1 MKKHLYIFGLLM
13 AVFGFSACNGDYDD
27 WAAPQSNAQED
38 AITIPGYTAAA
49 AGAIDLNQAGES
61 INMFTLSSAA
71 LPEGS
76 TVENNRV
83 KLTPT
88 GEGVK
93 DELSKTIELTADCKA
108 DSAALQALV
117 ENAFGKRP
125 VERIFK
131 AHVYSNVNYKGDDV
145 YVDAGEVNVS
155 ITPAAPNIEP
165 VYYLVGDV
173 AGGWTKNNILK
184 FTRSDKDIYEDPYF
198 TVTFKTTAANQ
209 YWKIVPQSNVDND
222 DLFAAGALGT
232 VKDGDKSLSG
242 KLTINYPG
250 AGVVEK
256 PGSYAMVINML
267 TNEYTIVK
275 TDLYYMV
282 GNMNGWTAEAAK
294 KSLFIPSGSTT
305 ATYTGQFNGSYD
317 LKIWNKE
324 GLGNFSVAWGS
335 AVDGATD
342 ETGTL
347 QNSEGQAF
355 AAPTQNEFY
364 TLTINMGNNT
374 YSWTK
379 LENQSPDVYTKIG
392 LIGAFNSWSTDLEL
406 EKVNDHN
413 WYIHNATVGGELK
426 FRSNGNWDSANWGIS
441 GNTTNYNTLGATIYG
456 SGVTSEAKNINIP
469 EGTYDVYF
477 CDITGQFAFVP
488 VED

>member
-1 MKKHLYIFGLLM
+1 MKKHIYIFGLLM

-145 YVDAGEVNVS
+145 YVDAGEVNIS

-165 VYYLVGDV
+165 VYYYFGDLDKKQKY
-173 AGGWTKNNILK
+173 AFKN
-184 FTRSDKDIYEDPYF
+184 SGVDPYDDPVFHCIIPASTSSWHWFKIGPASAYDEEGNMVKEATCLCPVKNDETDTKGRF
-198 TVTFKTTAANQ
+198 TIGKNSWHLTQADGAPMYDIAF
-209 YWKIVPQSNVDND
+209 NV
-222 DLFAAGALGT
+222 
-232 VKDGDKSLSG
+232 
-242 KLTINYPG
+242 
-250 AGVVEK
+250 
-256 PGSYAMVINML
+256 L
-267 TNEYTIVK
+267 TNEYKFTPVQGEAIFDTNPQLYFTSSNNVGEWLPLVPVHSDATMSWIITYLHEGEEFKFAPQASADNAFGATAQVNDLANMNPSTSNGYIKTGNAGWYLLQVINDGADKTVNILTPNVYLFGNTSPAGWSDKPEGLFTIPTSEDGVFVSPAFIASDNVRMCVKLDGVDWWKTEFVIK
-275 TDLYYMV
+275 TDGQLDYRAG
-282 GNMNGWTAEAAK
+282 GNDQAGVKVKQNQK
-294 KSLFIPSGSTT
+294 CFI
-305 ATYTGQFNGSYD
+305 
-317 LKIWNKE
+317 
-324 GLGNFSVAWGS
+324 NF
-335 AVDGATD
+335 
-342 ETGTL
+342 
-347 QNSEGQAF
+347 
-355 AAPTQNEFY
+355 
-364 TLTINMGNNT
+364 T
-374 YSWTK
+374 YS
-379 LENQSPDVYTKIG
+379 
-392 LIGAFNSWSTDLEL
+392 
-406 EKVNDHN
+406 
-413 WYIHNATVGGELK
+413 
-426 FRSNGNWDSANWGIS
+426 
-441 GNTTNYNTLGATIYG
+441 YG
-456 SGVTSEAKNINIP
+456 
-469 EGTYDVYF
+469 YY
-477 CDITGQFAFVP
+477 Q
-488 VED
+488 

>member
-1 MKKHLYIFGLLM
+1 MKKHIYIFGLLM

-93 DELSKTIELTADCKA
+93 DELSKTIELTADCKV

-165 VYYLVGDV
+165 VYYYFGDLDKKQKY
-173 AGGWTKNNILK
+173 AFKN
-184 FTRSDKDIYEDPYF
+184 SGVDPYDDPVFHCIIPASTSSWHWFKIGPASAYDEEGNMVKEATCPVKNDETDTKGRF
-198 TVTFKTTAANQ
+198 TIGKNSWHLTQADGAPMYDIAF
-209 YWKIVPQSNVDND
+209 NV
-222 DLFAAGALGT
+222 
-232 VKDGDKSLSG
+232 
-242 KLTINYPG
+242 
-250 AGVVEK
+250 
-256 PGSYAMVINML
+256 L
-267 TNEYTIVK
+267 TNEYKFTPVQGEAIFDTNPQLYFTSSNNVGEWLPLVPVHSDATMSWIITYLHEGEEFKFAPQASADNAFGATAQINDQANMNPSTSNGYIKTGNAGWYLLQVINDGADKTVNILTPNVYLFGNTSPAGWSDKPEGLFTIPTSEDGVFVSPAFIASDNVRMCVKLDGVDWWKTEFVIK
-275 TDLYYMV
+275 TDGQLDYRAG
-282 GNMNGWTAEAAK
+282 GNDQ
-294 KSLFIPSGSTT
+294 
-305 ATYTGQFNGSYD
+305 TGV
-317 LKIWNKE
+317 K
-324 GLGNFSVAWGS
+324 V
-335 AVDGATD
+335 
-342 ETGTL
+342 
-347 QNSEGQAF
+347 
-355 AAPTQNEFY
+355 TQNQKCF
-364 TLTINMGNNT
+364 INFT
-374 YSWTK
+374 YS
-379 LENQSPDVYTKIG
+379 
-392 LIGAFNSWSTDLEL
+392 
-406 EKVNDHN
+406 
-413 WYIHNATVGGELK
+413 
-426 FRSNGNWDSANWGIS
+426 
-441 GNTTNYNTLGATIYG
+441 YG
-456 SGVTSEAKNINIP
+456 
-469 EGTYDVYF
+469 YY
-477 CDITGQFAFVP
+477 Q
-488 VED
+488 

>member
-1 MKKHLYIFGLLM
+1 M

-125 VERIFK
+125 VARIFK

-165 VYYLVGDV
+165 VYYYFGDLDKKQKY
-173 AGGWTKNNILK
+173 AFKN
-184 FTRSDKDIYEDPYF
+184 SGVDPYDDPVFHCIIPASTSSWHWFKIGPASAYDEEGNMVKEATCLCPVKNDETDTKGRF
-198 TVTFKTTAANQ
+198 TIGKNSWHLTQADGAPMYDLAF
-209 YWKIVPQSNVDND
+209 NV
-222 DLFAAGALGT
+222 
-232 VKDGDKSLSG
+232 
-242 KLTINYPG
+242 
-250 AGVVEK
+250 
-256 PGSYAMVINML
+256 L
-267 TNEYTIVK
+267 TNEYKFTPVQGEAIFDTNPQLYFTSSNNVGEWLPLVPVHSDATMSWIITYLHEGEEFKFAPQASADNAFGATAQINDQANMNPSTSNGYIKTGNAGWYLLQVINDGADKTVNILTPNVYLFGNTSPAGWSDKPEGLFTIPTSEDGVFVSPAFIASDNVRMCVKLDGVDWWKTEFVIK
-275 TDLYYMV
+275 TDGQLDYRAG
-282 GNMNGWTAEAAK
+282 GNDQ
-294 KSLFIPSGSTT
+294 
-305 ATYTGQFNGSYD
+305 TGV
-317 LKIWNKE
+317 K
-324 GLGNFSVAWGS
+324 V
-335 AVDGATD
+335 
-342 ETGTL
+342 
-347 QNSEGQAF
+347 
-355 AAPTQNEFY
+355 TQNQKCF
-364 TLTINMGNNT
+364 INFT
-374 YSWTK
+374 YS
-379 LENQSPDVYTKIG
+379 
-392 LIGAFNSWSTDLEL
+392 
-406 EKVNDHN
+406 
-413 WYIHNATVGGELK
+413 
-426 FRSNGNWDSANWGIS
+426 
-441 GNTTNYNTLGATIYG
+441 YG
-456 SGVTSEAKNINIP
+456 
-469 EGTYDVYF
+469 YY
-477 CDITGQFAFVP
+477 Q
-488 VED
+488 

>member
-1 MKKHLYIFGLLM
+1 M

-165 VYYLVGDV
+165 VYYYFGDLDKKQKY
-173 AGGWTKNNILK
+173 AFKN
-184 FTRSDKDIYEDPYF
+184 SGVDPYDDPVFHCIIPASTSSWHWFKIGPASAYDGEGNMVKEATCLCPVKNDETDTKGRF
-198 TVTFKTTAANQ
+198 TIGKNSWHLTQADGAPMYDIAF
-209 YWKIVPQSNVDND
+209 NV
-222 DLFAAGALGT
+222 
-232 VKDGDKSLSG
+232 
-242 KLTINYPG
+242 
-250 AGVVEK
+250 
-256 PGSYAMVINML
+256 L
-267 TNEYTIVK
+267 TNEYKFTPVQGEAIFDTNPQLYFTSSNNVGEWLPLVPVHSDATMSWIITYLHEGEEFKFAPQASADNAFGATAQINDLANMNPSTSNGYIKTGNAGWYLLQVINNGADKTVNILTPNVYLFGNTSPAGWNDKPEGLFTIPTSEDGVFVSPAFIASDNVRMCVKLDGVDWWKTEFVIK
-275 TDLYYMV
+275 TDGQLDYRAG
-282 GNMNGWTAEAAK
+282 GNEQAGVKVKQNQK
-294 KSLFIPSGSTT
+294 CFI
-305 ATYTGQFNGSYD
+305 
-317 LKIWNKE
+317 
-324 GLGNFSVAWGS
+324 NF
-335 AVDGATD
+335 
-342 ETGTL
+342 
-347 QNSEGQAF
+347 
-355 AAPTQNEFY
+355 
-364 TLTINMGNNT
+364 T
-374 YSWTK
+374 YS
-379 LENQSPDVYTKIG
+379 
-392 LIGAFNSWSTDLEL
+392 
-406 EKVNDHN
+406 
-413 WYIHNATVGGELK
+413 
-426 FRSNGNWDSANWGIS
+426 
-441 GNTTNYNTLGATIYG
+441 YG
-456 SGVTSEAKNINIP
+456 
-469 EGTYDVYF
+469 YY
-477 CDITGQFAFVP
+477 Q
-488 VED
+488 

>member
-1 MKKHLYIFGLLM
+1 M

-125 VERIFK
+125 VARIFK

-165 VYYLVGDV
+165 VYYYFGDLDKKQKY
-173 AGGWTKNNILK
+173 AFKN
-184 FTRSDKDIYEDPYF
+184 SGVDPYDDPVFHCIIPASTSSWHWFKIGPASAYDEEGNMVKEATCLCPVKNDETDTEGRF
-198 TVTFKTTAANQ
+198 TIGKNSWHLTQADGAPMYDIAF
-209 YWKIVPQSNVDND
+209 NV
-222 DLFAAGALGT
+222 
-232 VKDGDKSLSG
+232 
-242 KLTINYPG
+242 
-250 AGVVEK
+250 
-256 PGSYAMVINML
+256 L
-267 TNEYTIVK
+267 TNEYKFTPVQGEAIFDTNPQLYFTSSNNVGEWLPLVPVHSDATMSWIITYLHEGEEFKFAPQASADNAFGTTAQINDQANMNPSTSNGYIKTGNAGWYLLQVINDGADKTVNILTPNVYLFGNTSPAGWSDKPEGLFTIPTSEDGVFVSPAFIASDNVRMCVKLDGVDWWKTEFVIK
-275 TDLYYMV
+275 TDGQLDYRAG
-282 GNMNGWTAEAAK
+282 GNDQ
-294 KSLFIPSGSTT
+294 
-305 ATYTGQFNGSYD
+305 TGV
-317 LKIWNKE
+317 K
-324 GLGNFSVAWGS
+324 V
-335 AVDGATD
+335 
-342 ETGTL
+342 
-347 QNSEGQAF
+347 
-355 AAPTQNEFY
+355 TQNQKCF
-364 TLTINMGNNT
+364 INFT
-374 YSWTK
+374 YS
-379 LENQSPDVYTKIG
+379 
-392 LIGAFNSWSTDLEL
+392 
-406 EKVNDHN
+406 
-413 WYIHNATVGGELK
+413 
-426 FRSNGNWDSANWGIS
+426 
-441 GNTTNYNTLGATIYG
+441 YG
-456 SGVTSEAKNINIP
+456 
-469 EGTYDVYF
+469 YY
-477 CDITGQFAFVP
+477 Q
-488 VED
+488 

>member
-1 MKKHLYIFGLLM
+1 M

-165 VYYLVGDV
+165 TYYYFGDLDKKQKY
-173 AGGWTKNNILK
+173 AFKN
-184 FTRSDKDIYEDPYF
+184 SGVDPYDDPVFHCIIPASTSSWHWFKIGPASAYDAEGNMVKEATCLCPVKNDETDTEGRF
-198 TVTFKTTAANQ
+198 TIGKNSWHLTQADGAPMYDIAF
-209 YWKIVPQSNVDND
+209 NV
-222 DLFAAGALGT
+222 
-232 VKDGDKSLSG
+232 
-242 KLTINYPG
+242 
-250 AGVVEK
+250 
-256 PGSYAMVINML
+256 L
-267 TNEYTIVK
+267 TNEYKFTPVQGEAIFDTNPQLYFTSSNNVGEWMPLVPVHSDATMSWIITYLHEGEEFKFAPQASADNAFGATAQINDQANMNPSTSNGYIKTGNAGWYLLQVINDGADKTVNILTPNVYLFGNTSPAGWSDKPEGLFTIPTSEDGVFVSPAFIASDNVRMCVKLDGVDWWKTEFVIK
-275 TDLYYMV
+275 TDGQLDYRAG
-282 GNMNGWTAEAAK
+282 GNDQTGVK
-294 KSLFIPSGSTT
+294 VKQDQKCFI
-305 ATYTGQFNGSYD
+305 
-317 LKIWNKE
+317 
-324 GLGNFSVAWGS
+324 NF
-335 AVDGATD
+335 
-342 ETGTL
+342 
-347 QNSEGQAF
+347 
-355 AAPTQNEFY
+355 
-364 TLTINMGNNT
+364 T
-374 YSWTK
+374 YS
-379 LENQSPDVYTKIG
+379 
-392 LIGAFNSWSTDLEL
+392 
-406 EKVNDHN
+406 
-413 WYIHNATVGGELK
+413 
-426 FRSNGNWDSANWGIS
+426 
-441 GNTTNYNTLGATIYG
+441 YG
-456 SGVTSEAKNINIP
+456 
-469 EGTYDVYF
+469 YY
-477 CDITGQFAFVP
+477 Q
-488 VED
+488 

>member
-1 MKKHLYIFGLLM
+1 M

-165 VYYLVGDV
+165 VYYYFGDLDKKQKY
-173 AGGWTKNNILK
+173 AFKN
-184 FTRSDKDIYEDPYF
+184 SGVDPYDDPVFHCIIPASTSSWHWFKIGPASAYDEEGNMVKEATCLCPVKNDETDTEGRF
-198 TVTFKTTAANQ
+198 TIGKNSWHLTQADGAPMYDIAF
-209 YWKIVPQSNVDND
+209 NV
-222 DLFAAGALGT
+222 
-232 VKDGDKSLSG
+232 
-242 KLTINYPG
+242 
-250 AGVVEK
+250 
-256 PGSYAMVINML
+256 L
-267 TNEYTIVK
+267 TNEYKFTPVQDEAIFD
-275 TDLYYMV
+275 TNPQLYFTSSNNV
-282 GNMNGWTAEAAK
+282 GEWMPLVPVHSDATMSWIITYLHEGEEFKFAPQASADNAFGATAQINDQANMNPSTSNGYIKAGNAGWYLLQVINDGADKTVNILTPNVY
-294 KSLFIPSGSTT
+294 LFGNTSPAGWS
-305 ATYTGQFNGSYD
+305 D
-317 LKIWNKE
+317 KPE
-324 GLGNFSVAWGS
+324 GLFTIPTSEDGVFVSPAFIASDEIRMCVKLDGVDWWKTEFVIKADGQLDYRAGGN
-335 AVDGATD
+335 D
-342 ETGTL
+342 
-347 QNSEGQAF
+347 QARVKVKQDQKCF
-355 AAPTQNEFY
+355 
-364 TLTINMGNNT
+364 INFT
-374 YSWTK
+374 YS
-379 LENQSPDVYTKIG
+379 
-392 LIGAFNSWSTDLEL
+392 
-406 EKVNDHN
+406 
-413 WYIHNATVGGELK
+413 
-426 FRSNGNWDSANWGIS
+426 
-441 GNTTNYNTLGATIYG
+441 YG
-456 SGVTSEAKNINIP
+456 
-469 EGTYDVYF
+469 YY
-477 CDITGQFAFVP
+477 Q
-488 VED
+488 

>member
-1 MKKHLYIFGLLM
+1 M

-125 VERIFK
+125 VARIFK

-165 VYYLVGDV
+165 VYYYFGDLDKKQKY
-173 AGGWTKNNILK
+173 AFKN
-184 FTRSDKDIYEDPYF
+184 SGVDPYDDPVFHCIIPASTSSWHWFKIGPASAYDEEGNMVKEATCLCPVKNDETDTKGRF
-198 TVTFKTTAANQ
+198 TIGKNSWHLTQADGAPMYDIAF
-209 YWKIVPQSNVDND
+209 NV
-222 DLFAAGALGT
+222 
-232 VKDGDKSLSG
+232 
-242 KLTINYPG
+242 
-250 AGVVEK
+250 
-256 PGSYAMVINML
+256 L
-267 TNEYTIVK
+267 TNEYKFTPVQGEAIFDTNPQLYFTSSNNVGEWLPLVPVHSDATMSWIITYLHEGEEFKFAPQASADNAFGATAQINDQANMNPSTSNGYIKTGNAGWYLLQVINDGADKTVNILTPNVYLFGNTSPAGWSDKPEGLFTIPTSEDGVFVSPAFIASDNVRMCVKLDGVDWWKTEFVIK
-275 TDLYYMV
+275 TDGQLDYRAG
-282 GNMNGWTAEAAK
+282 GNDQ
-294 KSLFIPSGSTT
+294 
-305 ATYTGQFNGSYD
+305 TGV
-317 LKIWNKE
+317 K
-324 GLGNFSVAWGS
+324 V
-335 AVDGATD
+335 
-342 ETGTL
+342 
-347 QNSEGQAF
+347 
-355 AAPTQNEFY
+355 TQNQKCF
-364 TLTINMGNNT
+364 INFT
-374 YSWTK
+374 YS
-379 LENQSPDVYTKIG
+379 
-392 LIGAFNSWSTDLEL
+392 
-406 EKVNDHN
+406 
-413 WYIHNATVGGELK
+413 
-426 FRSNGNWDSANWGIS
+426 
-441 GNTTNYNTLGATIYG
+441 YG
-456 SGVTSEAKNINIP
+456 
-469 EGTYDVYF
+469 YY
-477 CDITGQFAFVP
+477 Q
-488 VED
+488 

>member
-1 MKKHLYIFGLLM
+1 M

-165 VYYLVGDV
+165 VYYYFGDLDKKQKY
-173 AGGWTKNNILK
+173 AFKN
-184 FTRSDKDIYEDPYF
+184 SGVDPYDDPVFHCIIPASTSSWHWFKIGPASAYDEEGNMVKEATCLCPVKNDETDTKGRF
-198 TVTFKTTAANQ
+198 TIGKNSWHLTQADGAPMYDIAF
-209 YWKIVPQSNVDND
+209 NV
-222 DLFAAGALGT
+222 
-232 VKDGDKSLSG
+232 
-242 KLTINYPG
+242 
-250 AGVVEK
+250 
-256 PGSYAMVINML
+256 L
-267 TNEYTIVK
+267 TNEYKFTPVQGEAIFDTNPQLYFTSSNNVGEWLPLVPVHSDATMSWIITYLHEGEEFKFAPQASADNAFGATAQINDQANMNPSTSNGYIKTGNAGWYLLQVINDGADKTVNILTPNVYLFGNTSPAGWSDKPEGLFTIPTSEDGVFVSPAFIASDNVRMCVKLDGVDWWKTEFVIK
-275 TDLYYMV
+275 TDGQLDYRAG
-282 GNMNGWTAEAAK
+282 GNDQ
-294 KSLFIPSGSTT
+294 
-305 ATYTGQFNGSYD
+305 TGV
-317 LKIWNKE
+317 K
-324 GLGNFSVAWGS
+324 V
-335 AVDGATD
+335 
-342 ETGTL
+342 
-347 QNSEGQAF
+347 
-355 AAPTQNEFY
+355 TQNQKCF
-364 TLTINMGNNT
+364 INFT
-374 YSWTK
+374 YS
-379 LENQSPDVYTKIG
+379 
-392 LIGAFNSWSTDLEL
+392 
-406 EKVNDHN
+406 
-413 WYIHNATVGGELK
+413 
-426 FRSNGNWDSANWGIS
+426 
-441 GNTTNYNTLGATIYG
+441 YG
-456 SGVTSEAKNINIP
+456 
-469 EGTYDVYF
+469 YY
-477 CDITGQFAFVP
+477 Q
-488 VED
+488 

>member
-1 MKKHLYIFGLLM
+1 M

-125 VERIFK
+125 VARIFK

-165 VYYLVGDV
+165 VYYYFGDLDKKQKY
-173 AGGWTKNNILK
+173 AFKN
-184 FTRSDKDIYEDPYF
+184 SGVDPYDDPVFHCIIPASTSSWHWFKIGPASAYDEEGNMVKEATCLCPVKNDETDTEGRF
-198 TVTFKTTAANQ
+198 TIGKNSWHLTQADGAPMYDIAF
-209 YWKIVPQSNVDND
+209 NV
-222 DLFAAGALGT
+222 
-232 VKDGDKSLSG
+232 
-242 KLTINYPG
+242 
-250 AGVVEK
+250 
-256 PGSYAMVINML
+256 L
-267 TNEYTIVK
+267 TNEYKFTPVQGEAIFDTNPQLYFTSSNNVGEWLPLVPVHSDATMSWIITYLHEGEEFKFAPQASADNAFGATAQINDQANMNPSTSNGYIKTGNAGWYLLQVINDGADKTVNILTPNVYLFGNTSPAGWSDKPEGLFTIPTSEDGVFVSPAFIASDNVRMCVKLDGVDWWKTEFVIK
-275 TDLYYMV
+275 TDGQLDYRAG
-282 GNMNGWTAEAAK
+282 GNDQ
-294 KSLFIPSGSTT
+294 
-305 ATYTGQFNGSYD
+305 TGV
-317 LKIWNKE
+317 K
-324 GLGNFSVAWGS
+324 V
-335 AVDGATD
+335 
-342 ETGTL
+342 
-347 QNSEGQAF
+347 
-355 AAPTQNEFY
+355 TQNQKCF
-364 TLTINMGNNT
+364 INFT
-374 YSWTK
+374 YS
-379 LENQSPDVYTKIG
+379 
-392 LIGAFNSWSTDLEL
+392 
-406 EKVNDHN
+406 
-413 WYIHNATVGGELK
+413 
-426 FRSNGNWDSANWGIS
+426 
-441 GNTTNYNTLGATIYG
+441 YG
-456 SGVTSEAKNINIP
+456 
-469 EGTYDVYF
+469 YY
-477 CDITGQFAFVP
+477 Q
-488 VED
+488 

>member
-1 MKKHLYIFGLLM
+1 M

-165 VYYLVGDV
+165 VYYYFGDLDKKQKY
-173 AGGWTKNNILK
+173 AFKN
-184 FTRSDKDIYEDPYF
+184 SGVDPYDDPVFHCIIPASTSSWHWFKIGPASAYDEEGNMVKEATCLCPVKNDETDTKGRF
-198 TVTFKTTAANQ
+198 TIGKNSWHLTQADGAPMYDIAF
-209 YWKIVPQSNVDND
+209 NV
-222 DLFAAGALGT
+222 
-232 VKDGDKSLSG
+232 
-242 KLTINYPG
+242 
-250 AGVVEK
+250 
-256 PGSYAMVINML
+256 L
-267 TNEYTIVK
+267 TNEYKFTPVQGEAIFDTNPQLYFTSSNNVGEWLPLVPVHSDATMSWIITYLHEGEEFKFAPQASADNAFGATAQINDQANMNPSTSNGYIKTGNAGWYLLQVINDGTNKTVNILTPKVYLFGNTSPAGWSDKPEGLFTIPTSEDGVFVSPAFIASDNVRMCVKLDGVDWWKTEFVIK
-275 TDLYYMV
+275 TDGQLDYRAG
-282 GNMNGWTAEAAK
+282 GNDQAEVK
-294 KSLFIPSGSTT
+294 VKQNQKCFI
-305 ATYTGQFNGSYD
+305 
-317 LKIWNKE
+317 
-324 GLGNFSVAWGS
+324 NF
-335 AVDGATD
+335 
-342 ETGTL
+342 
-347 QNSEGQAF
+347 
-355 AAPTQNEFY
+355 
-364 TLTINMGNNT
+364 T
-374 YSWTK
+374 YS
-379 LENQSPDVYTKIG
+379 
-392 LIGAFNSWSTDLEL
+392 
-406 EKVNDHN
+406 
-413 WYIHNATVGGELK
+413 
-426 FRSNGNWDSANWGIS
+426 
-441 GNTTNYNTLGATIYG
+441 YG
-456 SGVTSEAKNINIP
+456 
-469 EGTYDVYF
+469 YY
-477 CDITGQFAFVP
+477 Q
-488 VED
+488 

>member
-1 MKKHLYIFGLLM
+1 M

-165 VYYLVGDV
+165 VYYYFGDLDKKQKY
-173 AGGWTKNNILK
+173 AFKN
-184 FTRSDKDIYEDPYF
+184 SGVDPYDDPVFHCIIPASTSSWHWFKIGPASAYDEEGNMVKEATGLCPVKNDETDTKGRF
-198 TVTFKTTAANQ
+198 TIGKNSWHLTQADGAPMYDIAF
-209 YWKIVPQSNVDND
+209 NV
-222 DLFAAGALGT
+222 
-232 VKDGDKSLSG
+232 
-242 KLTINYPG
+242 
-250 AGVVEK
+250 
-256 PGSYAMVINML
+256 L
-267 TNEYTIVK
+267 TNEYKFTPVQGEAIFDTNPQLYFTSSNNVGEWLPLVPVHSDATMSWIITYLHEGEEFKFAPQASADNAFGATAQINDQANMNPSTSNGYIKTGNAGWYLLQVINDGADKTVNILTPNVYLFGNTSPAGWNDKPEGLFTIPTSEDGVFVSPAFIASDNVRMCVKLDGVDWWKTEFVIK
-275 TDLYYMV
+275 TDGQLDYRAG
-282 GNMNGWTAEAAK
+282 GNEQAGVKVKQNQK
-294 KSLFIPSGSTT
+294 CFI
-305 ATYTGQFNGSYD
+305 
-317 LKIWNKE
+317 
-324 GLGNFSVAWGS
+324 NF
-335 AVDGATD
+335 
-342 ETGTL
+342 
-347 QNSEGQAF
+347 
-355 AAPTQNEFY
+355 
-364 TLTINMGNNT
+364 T
-374 YSWTK
+374 YS
-379 LENQSPDVYTKIG
+379 
-392 LIGAFNSWSTDLEL
+392 
-406 EKVNDHN
+406 
-413 WYIHNATVGGELK
+413 
-426 FRSNGNWDSANWGIS
+426 
-441 GNTTNYNTLGATIYG
+441 YG
-456 SGVTSEAKNINIP
+456 
-469 EGTYDVYF
+469 YY
-477 CDITGQFAFVP
+477 Q
-488 VED
+488 

>member
-1 MKKHLYIFGLLM
+1 M

-165 VYYLVGDV
+165 VYYYFGDLDKKQKY
-173 AGGWTKNNILK
+173 AFKN
-184 FTRSDKDIYEDPYF
+184 SGVDPYDDPVFHCIIPASTSSWHWFKIGPASAYDAEGNMVKEATCLCPVKNDETDTKGRF
-198 TVTFKTTAANQ
+198 TIGKNSWHLTQADGAPMYDIAF
-209 YWKIVPQSNVDND
+209 NV
-222 DLFAAGALGT
+222 
-232 VKDGDKSLSG
+232 
-242 KLTINYPG
+242 
-250 AGVVEK
+250 
-256 PGSYAMVINML
+256 L
-267 TNEYTIVK
+267 TNEYKFTPVQGEAIFDTNPQLYFTSSNNVGEWLPLVPVHSDATMSWIITYLHEGEEFKFAPQASADNAFGATAQINDQANMNPSTSNGYIKTGNAGWYLLQVINDGADKTVNILTPNVYLFGNTSPAGWSDKPEGLFTIPTSEDGVFVSPAFIASDKVRMCVKLDGVDWWKTEFVIK
-275 TDLYYMV
+275 TDGQLDYRAG
-282 GNMNGWTAEAAK
+282 GNDQAEVTVK
-294 KSLFIPSGSTT
+294 QNQKCFI
-305 ATYTGQFNGSYD
+305 
-317 LKIWNKE
+317 
-324 GLGNFSVAWGS
+324 NF
-335 AVDGATD
+335 
-342 ETGTL
+342 
-347 QNSEGQAF
+347 
-355 AAPTQNEFY
+355 
-364 TLTINMGNNT
+364 T
-374 YSWTK
+374 YS
-379 LENQSPDVYTKIG
+379 
-392 LIGAFNSWSTDLEL
+392 
-406 EKVNDHN
+406 
-413 WYIHNATVGGELK
+413 
-426 FRSNGNWDSANWGIS
+426 
-441 GNTTNYNTLGATIYG
+441 YG
-456 SGVTSEAKNINIP
+456 
-469 EGTYDVYF
+469 YY
-477 CDITGQFAFVP
+477 Q
-488 VED
+488 

>member
-1 MKKHLYIFGLLM
+1 MKKHIYIFGLLM

-125 VERIFK
+125 VARTFK

-165 VYYLVGDV
+165 VYYYFGDLDKKQKY
-173 AGGWTKNNILK
+173 AFKN
-184 FTRSDKDIYEDPYF
+184 SGVDPYDDPVFHCIIPASTSSWHWFKIGPASAYDEEGNMVKEATCLCPVKNDETDTEGRF
-198 TVTFKTTAANQ
+198 TIGKNSWHLTQADGAPMYDIAF
-209 YWKIVPQSNVDND
+209 NV
-222 DLFAAGALGT
+222 
-232 VKDGDKSLSG
+232 
-242 KLTINYPG
+242 
-250 AGVVEK
+250 
-256 PGSYAMVINML
+256 L
-267 TNEYTIVK
+267 TNEYKFTPVQGEAIFDTNPQLYFTSSNNVGEWLPLVPVHSDATMSWIITYLHEGEEFKFAPQASADNAFGATAQINDQANMNPSTSNGYIKTGNAGWYLLQVINDGTNKTVNILTPNVYLFGNTSPAGWSDKPEGLFTIPTSEDGVFVSPAFIASDNVRMCVKLDGVDWWKTEFVIK
-275 TDLYYMV
+275 TDGQLDYRAG
-282 GNMNGWTAEAAK
+282 GNDQ
-294 KSLFIPSGSTT
+294 
-305 ATYTGQFNGSYD
+305 TGV
-317 LKIWNKE
+317 K
-324 GLGNFSVAWGS
+324 V
-335 AVDGATD
+335 
-342 ETGTL
+342 
-347 QNSEGQAF
+347 
-355 AAPTQNEFY
+355 TQNQKCF
-364 TLTINMGNNT
+364 INFT
-374 YSWTK
+374 YS
-379 LENQSPDVYTKIG
+379 
-392 LIGAFNSWSTDLEL
+392 
-406 EKVNDHN
+406 
-413 WYIHNATVGGELK
+413 
-426 FRSNGNWDSANWGIS
+426 
-441 GNTTNYNTLGATIYG
+441 YG
-456 SGVTSEAKNINIP
+456 
-469 EGTYDVYF
+469 YY
-477 CDITGQFAFVP
+477 Q
-488 VED
+488 

>member
-1 MKKHLYIFGLLM
+1 MKKHIYIFGLLM

-38 AITIPGYTAAA
+38 AITIPGYTAAT

-165 VYYLVGDV
+165 VYYYFGDLDKKQKY
-173 AGGWTKNNILK
+173 AFKN
-184 FTRSDKDIYEDPYF
+184 SGVDPYDDPVF
-198 TVTFKTTAANQ
+198 HCIIPASTSSWHWFKIGPASAYDEEGNMVKEATCLCPVKNDETDTEGRFNSWHLTQEDGAPMYDLAF
-209 YWKIVPQSNVDND
+209 NV
-222 DLFAAGALGT
+222 
-232 VKDGDKSLSG
+232 
-242 KLTINYPG
+242 
-250 AGVVEK
+250 
-256 PGSYAMVINML
+256 L
-267 TNEYTIVK
+267 TNEYKFTPVQDEAIFDTNPQLYFTSSNNVGEWMPLVPVHSDATMSWIITYLHEGEEFK
-275 TDLYYMV
+275 FAPQASADNAFGATAQINDLA
-282 GNMNGWTAEAAK
+282 NMNPSTSNGYIKAGNAGWYLLQVINDGTNK
-294 KSLFIPSGSTT
+294 TVNILTPKVYLFGNTSPAGWS
-305 ATYTGQFNGSYD
+305 D
-317 LKIWNKE
+317 KPE
-324 GLGNFSVAWGS
+324 GLFTIPTSEDGVFVSPAFIASDEIRMCVKLDGVDWWKTEFVIKADGQLDYRAGGNDQTRVK
-335 AVDGATD
+335 VK
-342 ETGTL
+342 
-347 QNSEGQAF
+347 QAQKCF
-355 AAPTQNEFY
+355 
-364 TLTINMGNNT
+364 INFT
-374 YSWTK
+374 YS
-379 LENQSPDVYTKIG
+379 
-392 LIGAFNSWSTDLEL
+392 
-406 EKVNDHN
+406 
-413 WYIHNATVGGELK
+413 
-426 FRSNGNWDSANWGIS
+426 
-441 GNTTNYNTLGATIYG
+441 YG
-456 SGVTSEAKNINIP
+456 
-469 EGTYDVYF
+469 YY
-477 CDITGQFAFVP
+477 Q
-488 VED
+488 

>member
-1 MKKHLYIFGLLM
+1 M

-125 VERIFK
+125 VARIFK

-165 VYYLVGDV
+165 VYYYFGDLDKKQKY
-173 AGGWTKNNILK
+173 AFKN
-184 FTRSDKDIYEDPYF
+184 SGVDPYDDPVFHCIIPASTSSWHWFKIGPASAYDAEGNMVKEATCLCPVKNDETDTEGRF
-198 TVTFKTTAANQ
+198 TIGKNSWHLTQADGAPMYDIAF
-209 YWKIVPQSNVDND
+209 NV
-222 DLFAAGALGT
+222 
-232 VKDGDKSLSG
+232 
-242 KLTINYPG
+242 
-250 AGVVEK
+250 
-256 PGSYAMVINML
+256 L
-267 TNEYTIVK
+267 TNEYKFTPVQGEAIFDTNPQLYFTSSNNVGEWLPLVPVHSDATMSWIITYLHEGEEFKFAPQASADNAFGATAQINDQANMNPSTSNGYIKTGNAGWYLLQVINDGADKTVNILTPNVYLFGNTSPAGWSDKPEGLFTIPTSEDGVFVSPAFIASDNVRMCVKLDGVDWWKTEFVIK
-275 TDLYYMV
+275 TDGQLDYRAG
-282 GNMNGWTAEAAK
+282 GNDQ
-294 KSLFIPSGSTT
+294 
-305 ATYTGQFNGSYD
+305 TGV
-317 LKIWNKE
+317 K
-324 GLGNFSVAWGS
+324 V
-335 AVDGATD
+335 
-342 ETGTL
+342 
-347 QNSEGQAF
+347 
-355 AAPTQNEFY
+355 TQNQKCF
-364 TLTINMGNNT
+364 INFT
-374 YSWTK
+374 YS
-379 LENQSPDVYTKIG
+379 
-392 LIGAFNSWSTDLEL
+392 
-406 EKVNDHN
+406 
-413 WYIHNATVGGELK
+413 
-426 FRSNGNWDSANWGIS
+426 
-441 GNTTNYNTLGATIYG
+441 YG
-456 SGVTSEAKNINIP
+456 
-469 EGTYDVYF
+469 YY
-477 CDITGQFAFVP
+477 Q
-488 VED
+488 

>member
-1 MKKHLYIFGLLM
+1 M

-125 VERIFK
+125 VARTFK

-165 VYYLVGDV
+165 VYYYFGDLDKKQKY
-173 AGGWTKNNILK
+173 AFKN
-184 FTRSDKDIYEDPYF
+184 SGVDPYDDPVFHCIIPASTSSWHWFKIGPASAYDEEGNMVKEETCLCPVKNDETDTKGRF
-198 TVTFKTTAANQ
+198 TIGKNSWHLTQADGAPMYDLAF
-209 YWKIVPQSNVDND
+209 NV
-222 DLFAAGALGT
+222 
-232 VKDGDKSLSG
+232 
-242 KLTINYPG
+242 
-250 AGVVEK
+250 
-256 PGSYAMVINML
+256 L
-267 TNEYTIVK
+267 TNEYKFTPVQGEAIFDTNPQLYFTSSNNEGEWHPLVPVHSNATMSWIITYLHEGEEFKFAPQASADNAFGATAHINDLANMNPSTSNGYIKTGNAGWYLLQVINDGADKTVNILTPNVYLFGNTSPAGWSDKPEGLFTIPTSEDGVFVSPAFIASDNVRMCVKLDGVDWWKTEFVIK
-275 TDLYYMV
+275 TDGQLDYRAGGNDQTGVKVKQNQKCFINFQHSYGYYQDR
-282 GNMNGWTAEAAK
+282 
-294 KSLFIPSGSTT
+294 KS
-305 ATYTGQFNGSYD
+305 
-317 LKIWNKE
+317 
-324 GLGNFSVAWGS
+324 V
-335 AVDGATD
+335 V
-342 ETGTL
+342 
-347 QNSEGQAF
+347 
-355 AAPTQNEFY
+355 
-364 TLTINMGNNT
+364 
-374 YSWTK
+374 
-379 LENQSPDVYTKIG
+379 
-392 LIGAFNSWSTDLEL
+392 
-406 EKVNDHN
+406 
-413 WYIHNATVGGELK
+413 
-426 FRSNGNWDSANWGIS
+426 
-441 GNTTNYNTLGATIYG
+441 
-456 SGVTSEAKNINIP
+456 
-469 EGTYDVYF
+469 
-477 CDITGQFAFVP
+477 
-488 VED
+488 

>member
-1 MKKHLYIFGLLM
+1 M

-125 VERIFK
+125 VARTFK

-165 VYYLVGDV
+165 VYYYFGDLDKKQKY
-173 AGGWTKNNILK
+173 AFKN
-184 FTRSDKDIYEDPYF
+184 SGVDPYDDPVFHCIIPASTSSWHWFKIGPASAYDEEGNMVKEATCLCPVKNDETDTEGRF
-198 TVTFKTTAANQ
+198 TIGKNSWHLTQADGAPMYDIAF
-209 YWKIVPQSNVDND
+209 NV
-222 DLFAAGALGT
+222 
-232 VKDGDKSLSG
+232 
-242 KLTINYPG
+242 
-250 AGVVEK
+250 
-256 PGSYAMVINML
+256 L
-267 TNEYTIVK
+267 TNEYKFTPVQGEAIFDTNPQLYFTSSNNVGEWLPLVPVHSDATMSWIITYLHEGEEFKFAPQASADNAFGATAQINDQANMNPSTSNGYIKTGNAGWYLLQVINDGTNKTVNILTPNVYLFGNTSPAGWSDKPEGLFTIPTSEDGVFVSPAFIASDNVRMCVKLDGVDWWKTEFVIK
-275 TDLYYMV
+275 TDGQLDYRAG
-282 GNMNGWTAEAAK
+282 GNDQ
-294 KSLFIPSGSTT
+294 
-305 ATYTGQFNGSYD
+305 TGV
-317 LKIWNKE
+317 K
-324 GLGNFSVAWGS
+324 V
-335 AVDGATD
+335 
-342 ETGTL
+342 
-347 QNSEGQAF
+347 
-355 AAPTQNEFY
+355 TQNQKCF
-364 TLTINMGNNT
+364 INFT
-374 YSWTK
+374 YS
-379 LENQSPDVYTKIG
+379 
-392 LIGAFNSWSTDLEL
+392 
-406 EKVNDHN
+406 
-413 WYIHNATVGGELK
+413 
-426 FRSNGNWDSANWGIS
+426 
-441 GNTTNYNTLGATIYG
+441 YG
-456 SGVTSEAKNINIP
+456 
-469 EGTYDVYF
+469 YY
-477 CDITGQFAFVP
+477 Q
-488 VED
+488 

>member
-1 MKKHLYIFGLLM
+1 MKKHIYIFGLLM

-125 VERIFK
+125 VARIFK

-165 VYYLVGDV
+165 VYYYFGDLDKKQKY
-173 AGGWTKNNILK
+173 AFKN
-184 FTRSDKDIYEDPYF
+184 SGVDPYDDPVFHCIIPASTSSWHWFKIGPASAYDEEGNMVKEATCLCPVKNDETDTKGRF
-198 TVTFKTTAANQ
+198 TIGKNSWHLTQADGAPMYDIAF
-209 YWKIVPQSNVDND
+209 NV
-222 DLFAAGALGT
+222 
-232 VKDGDKSLSG
+232 
-242 KLTINYPG
+242 
-250 AGVVEK
+250 
-256 PGSYAMVINML
+256 L
-267 TNEYTIVK
+267 TNEYKFTPVQGEAIFDTNPQLYFTSSNNVGEWLPLVPVHSDATMSWIITYLHEGEEFKFAPQASADNAFGATAQINDLANMNPSTSNGYIKTGNAGWYLLQVINDGADKTVNILTPNVYLFGNTSPAGWSDKPEGLFTIPTSEDGVFVSPAFIASDNVRMCVKLDGVDWWKTEFVIK
-275 TDLYYMV
+275 TDGQLDYRAG
-282 GNMNGWTAEAAK
+282 GNDQ
-294 KSLFIPSGSTT
+294 
-305 ATYTGQFNGSYD
+305 TGV
-317 LKIWNKE
+317 K
-324 GLGNFSVAWGS
+324 V
-335 AVDGATD
+335 
-342 ETGTL
+342 
-347 QNSEGQAF
+347 
-355 AAPTQNEFY
+355 TQNQKCF
-364 TLTINMGNNT
+364 INFT
-374 YSWTK
+374 YS
-379 LENQSPDVYTKIG
+379 
-392 LIGAFNSWSTDLEL
+392 
-406 EKVNDHN
+406 
-413 WYIHNATVGGELK
+413 
-426 FRSNGNWDSANWGIS
+426 
-441 GNTTNYNTLGATIYG
+441 YG
-456 SGVTSEAKNINIP
+456 
-469 EGTYDVYF
+469 YY
-477 CDITGQFAFVP
+477 Q
-488 VED
+488 

>member
-1 MKKHLYIFGLLM
+1 M

-145 YVDAGEVNVS
+145 YVDAGEVNIS

-165 VYYLVGDV
+165 VYYYFGDLDKKQKY
-173 AGGWTKNNILK
+173 AFKN
-184 FTRSDKDIYEDPYF
+184 SGVDPYDDPVFHCIIPASTSSWHWFKIGPASAYDEEGNMVKEATCLCPVKNDETDTKGRF
-198 TVTFKTTAANQ
+198 TIGKNSWHLTQADGAPMYDIAF
-209 YWKIVPQSNVDND
+209 NV
-222 DLFAAGALGT
+222 
-232 VKDGDKSLSG
+232 
-242 KLTINYPG
+242 
-250 AGVVEK
+250 
-256 PGSYAMVINML
+256 L
-267 TNEYTIVK
+267 TNEYKFTPVQGEAIFDTNPQLYFTSSNNVGEWLPLVPVHSDATMSWIITYLHEGEEFKFAPQASADNAFGATAQINDQANMNPSTSNGYIKTGNAGWYLLQVINDGADKTVNILTPNVYLFGNTSPAGWSDKPEGLFTIPTSEDGVFVSPAFIASDNVRMCVKLDGVDWWKTEFVIK
-275 TDLYYMV
+275 TDGQLDYRAG
-282 GNMNGWTAEAAK
+282 GNDQ
-294 KSLFIPSGSTT
+294 
-305 ATYTGQFNGSYD
+305 TGV
-317 LKIWNKE
+317 K
-324 GLGNFSVAWGS
+324 V
-335 AVDGATD
+335 
-342 ETGTL
+342 
-347 QNSEGQAF
+347 
-355 AAPTQNEFY
+355 TQNQKCF
-364 TLTINMGNNT
+364 INFT
-374 YSWTK
+374 YS
-379 LENQSPDVYTKIG
+379 
-392 LIGAFNSWSTDLEL
+392 
-406 EKVNDHN
+406 
-413 WYIHNATVGGELK
+413 
-426 FRSNGNWDSANWGIS
+426 
-441 GNTTNYNTLGATIYG
+441 YG
-456 SGVTSEAKNINIP
+456 
-469 EGTYDVYF
+469 YY
-477 CDITGQFAFVP
+477 Q
-488 VED
+488 

>member
-1 MKKHLYIFGLLM
+1 M

-125 VERIFK
+125 VARIFK

-165 VYYLVGDV
+165 VYYYFGDLDKKQKY
-173 AGGWTKNNILK
+173 AFKN
-184 FTRSDKDIYEDPYF
+184 SGVDPYDDPVFHCIIPASTSSWHWFKIGPASAYDEEGNMVKEATCLCPVKNDETDTKGRF
-198 TVTFKTTAANQ
+198 TIGKNSWHLTQADGAPMYDIAF
-209 YWKIVPQSNVDND
+209 NV
-222 DLFAAGALGT
+222 
-232 VKDGDKSLSG
+232 
-242 KLTINYPG
+242 
-250 AGVVEK
+250 
-256 PGSYAMVINML
+256 L
-267 TNEYTIVK
+267 TNEYKFTPVQGEAIFDTNPQLYFTSSNNVGEWLPLVPVHSDATMSWIITYLHEGEEFKFAPQASADNAFGATAQINDQANMNPSTSNGYIKTGNAGWYLLQVINDGADKTVNILTPNVYLFGNTSPAGWSDKPEGLFTIPTSEDGVFVSPAFIASDNVRMCVKLDGVDWWKTEFVIK
-275 TDLYYMV
+275 TDGQLDYRAG
-282 GNMNGWTAEAAK
+282 GNDQAEVK
-294 KSLFIPSGSTT
+294 VKQNQKCFI
-305 ATYTGQFNGSYD
+305 
-317 LKIWNKE
+317 
-324 GLGNFSVAWGS
+324 NF
-335 AVDGATD
+335 
-342 ETGTL
+342 
-347 QNSEGQAF
+347 
-355 AAPTQNEFY
+355 
-364 TLTINMGNNT
+364 T
-374 YSWTK
+374 YS
-379 LENQSPDVYTKIG
+379 
-392 LIGAFNSWSTDLEL
+392 
-406 EKVNDHN
+406 
-413 WYIHNATVGGELK
+413 
-426 FRSNGNWDSANWGIS
+426 
-441 GNTTNYNTLGATIYG
+441 YG
-456 SGVTSEAKNINIP
+456 
-469 EGTYDVYF
+469 YY
-477 CDITGQFAFVP
+477 Q
-488 VED
+488 

>member
-1 MKKHLYIFGLLM
+1 MKKHIYIFGLLM

-165 VYYLVGDV
+165 VYYYFGDLDKKQKY
-173 AGGWTKNNILK
+173 AFKN
-184 FTRSDKDIYEDPYF
+184 SGVDPYDDPVFHCIIPASTSSWHWFKIGPASAYDEEGNMVKEATCLCPVKNDETDTEGRF
-198 TVTFKTTAANQ
+198 TIGKNSWHLTQADGAPMYDIAF
-209 YWKIVPQSNVDND
+209 NV
-222 DLFAAGALGT
+222 
-232 VKDGDKSLSG
+232 
-242 KLTINYPG
+242 
-250 AGVVEK
+250 
-256 PGSYAMVINML
+256 L
-267 TNEYTIVK
+267 TNEYKFTPVQGEAIFDTNPQLYFTSSNNVGEWLPLVPVHSDATMSWIITYLHEGEEFKFAPQASADNAFGATAQINDQANMNPSTSNGYIKTGNAGWYLLQVINDGTNKTVNILTPKVYLFGNTSPAGWSDKPEGLFTIPTSEDGVFVSPAFIASDNVRMCVKLDGVDWWKTEFVIK
-275 TDLYYMV
+275 TDGQLDYRAG
-282 GNMNGWTAEAAK
+282 GNDQ
-294 KSLFIPSGSTT
+294 
-305 ATYTGQFNGSYD
+305 TGV
-317 LKIWNKE
+317 K
-324 GLGNFSVAWGS
+324 V
-335 AVDGATD
+335 
-342 ETGTL
+342 
-347 QNSEGQAF
+347 
-355 AAPTQNEFY
+355 TQNQKCF
-364 TLTINMGNNT
+364 INFT
-374 YSWTK
+374 YS
-379 LENQSPDVYTKIG
+379 
-392 LIGAFNSWSTDLEL
+392 
-406 EKVNDHN
+406 
-413 WYIHNATVGGELK
+413 
-426 FRSNGNWDSANWGIS
+426 
-441 GNTTNYNTLGATIYG
+441 YG
-456 SGVTSEAKNINIP
+456 
-469 EGTYDVYF
+469 YY
-477 CDITGQFAFVP
+477 Q
-488 VED
+488 

>member
-1 MKKHLYIFGLLM
+1 MKKHIYIFGLLM

-125 VERIFK
+125 VARAFK

-165 VYYLVGDV
+165 VYYYFGDLDNKQKYAFKNSGV
-173 AGGWTKNNILK
+173 DPYDDPVFHCIIPASTSSWHWFKIGPASAYDEEGNMVKEATCLCPVKNNETDTEGR
-184 FTRSDKDIYEDPYF
+184 FTIGKNSWHLTQADGAPMYDIAF
-198 TVTFKTTAANQ
+198 
-209 YWKIVPQSNVDND
+209 NV
-222 DLFAAGALGT
+222 
-232 VKDGDKSLSG
+232 
-242 KLTINYPG
+242 
-250 AGVVEK
+250 
-256 PGSYAMVINML
+256 L
-267 TNEYTIVK
+267 TNEYKFTPVQGEAIFDTNPQLYFTSSNNVSEWLPLVPVHSDATMSWIITYLHEGEEFKFAPQASADNAFGATAQINDQANMNPSTSNGYIKTGNAGWYLLQVINDGADKTVNILTPNVYLFGNTSPAGWSDKPEGLFTIPTSEDGVFVSPAFIASDNVRMCVKLDGVDWWKTEFVIK
-275 TDLYYMV
+275 TDGQLDYRAG
-282 GNMNGWTAEAAK
+282 GNDQ
-294 KSLFIPSGSTT
+294 
-305 ATYTGQFNGSYD
+305 TGV
-317 LKIWNKE
+317 K
-324 GLGNFSVAWGS
+324 V
-335 AVDGATD
+335 
-342 ETGTL
+342 
-347 QNSEGQAF
+347 
-355 AAPTQNEFY
+355 TQNQKCF
-364 TLTINMGNNT
+364 INFT
-374 YSWTK
+374 YS
-379 LENQSPDVYTKIG
+379 
-392 LIGAFNSWSTDLEL
+392 
-406 EKVNDHN
+406 
-413 WYIHNATVGGELK
+413 
-426 FRSNGNWDSANWGIS
+426 
-441 GNTTNYNTLGATIYG
+441 YG
-456 SGVTSEAKNINIP
+456 
-469 EGTYDVYF
+469 YY
-477 CDITGQFAFVP
+477 Q
-488 VED
+488 

>member
-1 MKKHLYIFGLLM
+1 M

-125 VERIFK
+125 VARIFK

-165 VYYLVGDV
+165 VYYYFGDFDKKQKY
-173 AGGWTKNNILK
+173 AFKN
-184 FTRSDKDIYEDPYF
+184 SGVDPYDDPVFHCIIPASTSSWHWFKIGPASAYDEEGNMVKEATCLCPVKNDETDTKGRF
-198 TVTFKTTAANQ
+198 TIGKNSWHLTQADGAPMYDIAF
-209 YWKIVPQSNVDND
+209 NV
-222 DLFAAGALGT
+222 
-232 VKDGDKSLSG
+232 
-242 KLTINYPG
+242 
-250 AGVVEK
+250 
-256 PGSYAMVINML
+256 L
-267 TNEYTIVK
+267 TNEYKFTPVQGEAIFDTNPQLYFTSSNNVGEWLPLVPVHSDATMSWIITYLHEGEEFKFAPQASADNAFGATAQINDQANMNPSTSNGYIKTGNAGWYLLQVINDGADKTVNILTPNVYLFGNTSPAGWSDKPEGLFTIPTSEDGVFVSPAFIASDNVRMCVKLDGVDWWKTEFVIK
-275 TDLYYMV
+275 TDGQLDYRAG
-282 GNMNGWTAEAAK
+282 GNDQ
-294 KSLFIPSGSTT
+294 
-305 ATYTGQFNGSYD
+305 TGV
-317 LKIWNKE
+317 K
-324 GLGNFSVAWGS
+324 V
-335 AVDGATD
+335 
-342 ETGTL
+342 
-347 QNSEGQAF
+347 
-355 AAPTQNEFY
+355 TQNQKCF
-364 TLTINMGNNT
+364 INFT
-374 YSWTK
+374 YS
-379 LENQSPDVYTKIG
+379 
-392 LIGAFNSWSTDLEL
+392 
-406 EKVNDHN
+406 
-413 WYIHNATVGGELK
+413 
-426 FRSNGNWDSANWGIS
+426 
-441 GNTTNYNTLGATIYG
+441 YG
-456 SGVTSEAKNINIP
+456 
-469 EGTYDVYF
+469 YY
-477 CDITGQFAFVP
+477 Q
-488 VED
+488 

>member
-1 MKKHLYIFGLLM
+1 MKKHIYIFGLLM

-125 VERIFK
+125 VARIFK

-165 VYYLVGDV
+165 VYYYFGDLDKKQKY
-173 AGGWTKNNILK
+173 AFKN
-184 FTRSDKDIYEDPYF
+184 SGVDPYDDPVFHCIIPASTSSWHWFKIGPASAYDEEGNMVKEATCLCPVKNDETDTEGRF
-198 TVTFKTTAANQ
+198 TIGKNSWHLTQADGAPMYDIAF
-209 YWKIVPQSNVDND
+209 NV
-222 DLFAAGALGT
+222 
-232 VKDGDKSLSG
+232 
-242 KLTINYPG
+242 
-250 AGVVEK
+250 
-256 PGSYAMVINML
+256 L
-267 TNEYTIVK
+267 TNEYKFTPVQGEAIFDTNPQLYFTSSNNVGEWLPLVPVHSDATMSWIITYLHEGEEFKFAPQASADNAFGATAQINDQANMNPSTSNGYIKTGNAGWYLLQVINDGADKTVNILTPNVYLFGNTSPAGWSDKPEGLFTIPTSEDGVFVSPAFIASDNVRMCVKLDGVDWWKTEFVIK
-275 TDLYYMV
+275 TDGQLDYRAG
-282 GNMNGWTAEAAK
+282 GNDQ
-294 KSLFIPSGSTT
+294 
-305 ATYTGQFNGSYD
+305 TGV
-317 LKIWNKE
+317 K
-324 GLGNFSVAWGS
+324 V
-335 AVDGATD
+335 
-342 ETGTL
+342 
-347 QNSEGQAF
+347 
-355 AAPTQNEFY
+355 TQNQKCF
-364 TLTINMGNNT
+364 INFT
-374 YSWTK
+374 YS
-379 LENQSPDVYTKIG
+379 
-392 LIGAFNSWSTDLEL
+392 
-406 EKVNDHN
+406 
-413 WYIHNATVGGELK
+413 
-426 FRSNGNWDSANWGIS
+426 
-441 GNTTNYNTLGATIYG
+441 YG
-456 SGVTSEAKNINIP
+456 
-469 EGTYDVYF
+469 YY
-477 CDITGQFAFVP
+477 Q
-488 VED
+488 

>member
-1 MKKHLYIFGLLM
+1 M

-165 VYYLVGDV
+165 VYYYFGDLDKKQKY
-173 AGGWTKNNILK
+173 AFKN
-184 FTRSDKDIYEDPYF
+184 SGVDPYDDPVFHCIIPASTSSWHWFKIGPASAYDEEGNMVKEATCLCPVKNDETDTEGRF
-198 TVTFKTTAANQ
+198 TIGKNSWHLTQADGAPMYDIAF
-209 YWKIVPQSNVDND
+209 NV
-222 DLFAAGALGT
+222 
-232 VKDGDKSLSG
+232 
-242 KLTINYPG
+242 
-250 AGVVEK
+250 
-256 PGSYAMVINML
+256 L
-267 TNEYTIVK
+267 TNEYKFTPVQGEAIFDTNPQLYFTSSNNVGEWLPLVPVHSDATMSWIITYLHEGEEFKFAPQASADNAFGATAQINDQANMNPSTSNGYIKTGNAGWYLLQVINDGADKTVNILTPNVYLFGNTSPAGWSDKPEGLFTIPTSEDGVFVSPAFIASDNVRMCVKLDGVDWWKTEFVIK
-275 TDLYYMV
+275 TDGQLDYRAG
-282 GNMNGWTAEAAK
+282 GNDQ
-294 KSLFIPSGSTT
+294 
-305 ATYTGQFNGSYD
+305 TGV
-317 LKIWNKE
+317 K
-324 GLGNFSVAWGS
+324 V
-335 AVDGATD
+335 
-342 ETGTL
+342 
-347 QNSEGQAF
+347 
-355 AAPTQNEFY
+355 TQNQKCF
-364 TLTINMGNNT
+364 INFT
-374 YSWTK
+374 YS
-379 LENQSPDVYTKIG
+379 
-392 LIGAFNSWSTDLEL
+392 
-406 EKVNDHN
+406 
-413 WYIHNATVGGELK
+413 
-426 FRSNGNWDSANWGIS
+426 
-441 GNTTNYNTLGATIYG
+441 YG
-456 SGVTSEAKNINIP
+456 
-469 EGTYDVYF
+469 YY
-477 CDITGQFAFVP
+477 Q
-488 VED
+488 

>member
-1 MKKHLYIFGLLM
+1 M

-125 VERIFK
+125 VARIFK

-165 VYYLVGDV
+165 VYYYFGDLDKKQKY
-173 AGGWTKNNILK
+173 AFKN
-184 FTRSDKDIYEDPYF
+184 SGVDPYDDPVFHCIIPASTSSWHWFKIGPASAYDEEGNMVKEATCLCPVKNDETDTKGRF
-198 TVTFKTTAANQ
+198 TIGKNSWHLTQADGAPMYDIAF
-209 YWKIVPQSNVDND
+209 NV
-222 DLFAAGALGT
+222 
-232 VKDGDKSLSG
+232 
-242 KLTINYPG
+242 
-250 AGVVEK
+250 
-256 PGSYAMVINML
+256 L
-267 TNEYTIVK
+267 TNEYMFTPVQGEAIFDTNPQLYFTSSNNVGEWMPLVPVHSDATMSWIITYLHEGEEFKFAPQASADNAFGATAQINDQANMNPSTSNGYIKTGNAGWYLLQVINDGADKTVNILTPNVYLFGNTSPAGWSDKPEGLFTIPTSEDGVFVSPAFIASDNVRMCVKLDGVDWWKTEFVIK
-275 TDLYYMV
+275 TDGQLDYRAG
-282 GNMNGWTAEAAK
+282 GNDQ
-294 KSLFIPSGSTT
+294 
-305 ATYTGQFNGSYD
+305 TGV
-317 LKIWNKE
+317 K
-324 GLGNFSVAWGS
+324 V
-335 AVDGATD
+335 
-342 ETGTL
+342 
-347 QNSEGQAF
+347 
-355 AAPTQNEFY
+355 TQNQKCF
-364 TLTINMGNNT
+364 INFT
-374 YSWTK
+374 YS
-379 LENQSPDVYTKIG
+379 
-392 LIGAFNSWSTDLEL
+392 
-406 EKVNDHN
+406 
-413 WYIHNATVGGELK
+413 
-426 FRSNGNWDSANWGIS
+426 
-441 GNTTNYNTLGATIYG
+441 YG
-456 SGVTSEAKNINIP
+456 
-469 EGTYDVYF
+469 YY
-477 CDITGQFAFVP
+477 Q
-488 VED
+488 